1 MSVPLPAFPDI
12 ISALIMVGNLQV
24 NIFSPLLIEIVVAF
38 SRKGGRF
45 TFVTSYLSLVQNVS

>member
-1 MSVPLPAFPDI
+1 MSVPLLAFPDI

-38 SRKGGRF
+38 FR
-45 TFVTSYLSLVQNVS
+45 